1 MYRIFFRRV
10 KRAHGNNLLTCRNP
24 PIPVVSPA
32 RPAENGCFLTVFR
45 RSERSRV
52 SQVSTGNTTPPLDF
66 PQGLTFDILPRFV
79 TGEEEPAAQVFS
91 VHGTRFT
98 EEYSPLGMTTGADST
113 GVCVVSLIVQKFGG
127 TSVGTPE
134 RILSAAQRAV
144 AAKRQGHQVVM
155 VCSARGKKTD
165 ELIDLANQITLTP
178 QPREMDML
186 LSTGEQ
192 EAVALVAMAINT
204 LGEPAISLTGEQIG
218 IVTDQTYTKARIS
231 LISTDRL
238 RQELNAGRIVVACG
252 FQGVSQNGDIT
263 TLGRGGSD
271 TTATA
276 LAAALQ
282 ADECEIYTDV
292 DGIYTTDPRIVP
304 EARKIARISYDE
316 MLEMASLGA
325 GVMHSR
331 SIEFAK
337 KFDVALRVRHALNDN
352 AGTLISATG
361 EEVVRS
367 VTGMALVRDEVRVS
381 LCDIPDRPGVMS
393 LIFAKM
399 SARKIPL
406 DMVVQN
412 VSAHN
417 KAEVSFTVPASE
429 LAETLTAAQEAV
441 IELGEGSVLSGTN
454 LAKVSAV
461 GLGMRSCPGVAARM
475 FRRLADAGI
484 NIQMITTSDIKV
496 SVLVDRNV
504 CELALRTVHQGF
516 QLDCVIPAP
525 ELTVATSK
533 AEASATA
540 RASEQERLAAVVSRL
555 GSLEDIVVSEVI
567 LDEEQARVTVHNV
580 QDRPGISAEL
590 FEAVA
595 RGGVS
600 VDMIVQNV
608 SRQAITEVS
617 FTVDKG
623 DLPRGLEV
631 IEKLVLNWPGSRVSH
646 DCDIALLSLN
656 GIGLRTHTG
665 VGERMFRALADAQIN
680 VKMVNTSEIRMSVVV
695 AKGQGVKALVALR
708 QAFGLG

>member
-1 MYRIFFRRV
+1 M
-10 KRAHGNNLLTCRNP
+10 
-24 PIPVVSPA
+24 
-32 RPAENGCFLTVFR
+32 
-45 RSERSRV
+45 
-52 SQVSTGNTTPPLDF
+52 
-66 PQGLTFDILPRFV
+66 
-79 TGEEEPAAQVFS
+79 
-91 VHGTRFT
+91 
-98 EEYSPLGMTTGADST
+98 
-113 GVCVVSLIVQKFGG
+113 SLIVQKFGG

-134 RILSAAQRAV
+134 RILSAAKRAV
-144 AAKRQGHQVVM
+144 AAKRAGHQVVM

-165 ELIDLANQITLTP
+165 ELIDLANEITLTP

-192 EAVALVAMAINT
+192 EAVALVAMAIGT
-204 LGEPAISLTGEQIG
+204 LGEQAISLTGEQIG
-218 IVTDQTYTKARIS
+218 IVTDQTHTKARIS
-231 LISTDRL
+231 QISTARMK
-238 RQELNAGRIVVACG
+238 RELNAGRIVVACG
-252 FQGVSQNGDIT
+252 FQGVSENGDIT

-276 LAAALQ
+276 LAAALD

-304 EARKIARISYDE
+304 EARKVSRISYDE

-337 KFDVALRVRHALNDN
+337 KFDVALRVRHALHDTE
-352 AGTLISATG
+352 GTLIAATG
-361 EEVVRS
+361 EELARS
-367 VTGMALVRDEVRVS
+367 VTGMALARDEVRVS
-381 LCDIPDRPGVMS
+381 LADIPDRPGVMS

-399 SARKIPL
+399 AARKIPI

-412 VSAHN
+412 VAANN

-441 IELGEGSVLSGTN
+441 NELGAGSVLSGTN

-461 GLGMRSCPGVAARM
+461 GLGMKTCPGVAARM

-504 CELALRTVHQGF
+504 CEQALRTVHQGF
-516 QLDCVIPAP
+516 QLDSAIPSP
-525 ELTVATSK
+525 ELTVTKSK
-533 AEASATA
+533 AAATA
-540 RASEQERLAAVVSRL
+540 RASEQERLAAVVSCL
-555 GSLEDIVVSEVI
+555 GSMEDIVVSEVV
-567 LDEEQARVTVHNV
+567 LDEGQARVTVHNV

-595 RGGVS
+595 LGGVS

-608 SRQAITEVS
+608 SRNSTTEVS
-617 FTVDKG
+617 FTVEAAHLDKCVG
-623 DLPRGLEV
+623 V
-631 IEKLVLNWPGSRVSH
+631 IQKLLQRWPGASVSH
-646 DCDIALLSLN
+646 DRDIALLTVN

-665 VGERMFRALADAQIN
+665 VGERMFRALAGAAIN

-695 AKGQGVKALVALR
+695 AQSQGALALEAL
-708 QAFGLG
+708 QTAFGLK

>member
-1 MYRIFFRRV
+1 M
-10 KRAHGNNLLTCRNP
+10 
-24 PIPVVSPA
+24 
-32 RPAENGCFLTVFR
+32 
-45 RSERSRV
+45 
-52 SQVSTGNTTPPLDF
+52 
-66 PQGLTFDILPRFV
+66 
-79 TGEEEPAAQVFS
+79 
-91 VHGTRFT
+91 
-98 EEYSPLGMTTGADST
+98 
-113 GVCVVSLIVQKFGG
+113 SLIVQKFGG

-134 RILSAAQRAV
+134 RILSAAKRAV
-144 AAKRQGHQVVM
+144 AAKRAGHQVVM

-165 ELIDLANQITLTP
+165 ELIDLANEITLTP

-192 EAVALVAMAINT
+192 EAVALVAMAIGT
-204 LGEPAISLTGEQIG
+204 LGEQAISLTGEQIG

-231 LISTDRL
+231 LISTERL
-238 RQELNAGRIVVACG
+238 KRELDSGRIVVACG
-252 FQGVSQNGDIT
+252 FQGVSENGDIT

-276 LAAALQ
+276 LAAALE

-292 DGIYTTDPRIVP
+292 DGVYTTDPRIVP
-304 EARKIARISYDE
+304 EARKISRISYDE

-337 KFDVALRVRHALNDN
+337 KFEVALRVRHALNN
-352 AGTLISATG
+352 NEGTLIAATG
-361 EEVVRS
+361 EEIARS

-393 LIFAKM
+393 LIFAQM
-399 SARKIPL
+399 AARKIPI

-412 VSAHN
+412 VSVDN

-441 IELGEGSVLSGTN
+441 TELGEGQVLSGTN

-475 FRRLADAGI
+475 FRCLADAGI

-504 CELALRTVHQGF
+504 CEQALRTVHHGF
-516 QLDCVIPAP
+516 QLDRDQPAP
-525 ELTVATSK
+525 ELIVATSH
-533 AEASATA
+533 AVASATA

-555 GSLEDIVVSEVI
+555 RSMEDIVVSEVI
-567 LDEEQARVTVHNV
+567 LDEGQARITVHDV

-590 FEAVA
+590 FETVA
-595 RGGVS
+595 LGGVS

-608 SRQAITEVS
+608 GRNAKTEVS
-617 FTVDKG
+617 FTVDAG
-623 DLPRGLEV
+623 DLTKGLEV
-631 IEKLVLNWPGSRVSH
+631 IQTLLKKWPGSSVSH
-646 DCDIALLSLN
+646 ERDIALLSLN

-665 VGERMFRALADAQIN
+665 VGERMFRALADARIN

-695 AKGQGVKALVALR
+695 ARAQGTSARAAL
-708 QAFGLG
+708 QKAFGLI

>member
-1 MYRIFFRRV
+1 
-10 KRAHGNNLLTCRNP
+10 
-24 PIPVVSPA
+24 
-32 RPAENGCFLTVFR
+32 
-45 RSERSRV
+45 
-52 SQVSTGNTTPPLDF
+52 
-66 PQGLTFDILPRFV
+66 
-79 TGEEEPAAQVFS
+79 
-91 VHGTRFT
+91 
-98 EEYSPLGMTTGADST
+98 
-113 GVCVVSLIVQKFGG
+113 
-127 TSVGTPE
+127 
-134 RILSAAQRAV
+134 
-144 AAKRQGHQVVM
+144 M

-165 ELIDLANQITLTP
+165 ELIDLANEITLTP

-192 EAVALVAMAINT
+192 EAVALVAMAIST

-231 LISTDRL
+231 QISTERL
-238 RQELNAGRIVVACG
+238 RKELNAGKIVVACG
-252 FQGVSQNGDIT
+252 FQGIAENGDIT

-276 LAAALQ
+276 LAAALK

-292 DGIYTTDPRIVP
+292 DGVYTTDPRIVP
-304 EARKIARISYDE
+304 DARKITRISYDE

-337 KFDVALRVRHALNDN
+337 KFDVALRVRHSQNN
-352 AGTLISATG
+352 NEGTLIASSG
-361 EEVVRS
+361 ESLVRS

-399 SARKIPL
+399 SARKIPV

-412 VSAHN
+412 VSANN
-417 KAEVSFTVPASE
+417 KAEVSFTVDASE

-441 IELGEGSVLSGTN
+441 TELGEGSVMSGTN

-461 GLGMRSCPGVAARM
+461 GAGMKYSSGVAARM

-484 NIQMITTSDIKV
+484 NIQMISTSDIKV

-504 CELALRTVHQGF
+504 SEQALRTVHNGF
-516 QLDCVIPAP
+516 QLESAQPSAELLAGPAR
-525 ELTVATSK
+525 VAAT
-533 AEASATA
+533 ASAQ
-540 RASEQERLAAVVSRL
+540 ASEQERLAAVVGRL
-555 GSLEDIVVSEVI
+555 SSMEDIVVSEVL
-567 LDEEQARVTVHNV
+567 LDESQARVTVHNV

-595 RGGVS
+595 GAGVS

-608 SRQAITEVS
+608 SRNATTEVS
-617 FTVDKG
+617 FTV
-623 DLPRGLEV
+623 EV
-631 IEKLVLNWPGSRVSH
+631 ADVAKCEAAIQSLVQRWPGASVSH
-646 DCDIALLSLN
+646 EKNIALLSVS

-665 VGERMFRALADAQIN
+665 VGERMFKALADAKIN

-695 AKGQGVKALVALR
+695 AKEQGTTALTALKKV
-708 QAFGLG
+708 FSLT